1 MLNHQYITI
10 IFNAQALNFKL
21 LLAVVAF
28 IYNFFFFFTKP
39 RKKLD
44 VDLTEVN
51 KTEKALLSYSC
62 GFKTNI
68 SKVRDHYAM
77 SISLNP
83 CAWRKVNR

>member
-1 MLNHQYITI
+1 MLNNKYITI

-28 IYNFFFFFTKP
+28 IYYLFFFFTKP
-39 RKKLD
+39 RKKLG

-62 GFKTNI
+62 
-68 SKVRDHYAM
+68 
-77 SISLNP
+77 
-83 CAWRKVNR
+83 